1 MNELALGAKWMIM
14 ALTMNGNVM
23 DKDHL
28 QFATYGDCQKK
39 VVELNGNVP
48 VVALLTTPKFPRV
61 CIPIKDV
68 VKDVEPVKVAIKAP
82 AKVVIKAP
90 VKVAIKEPV
99 KVAVKEPIKPKA
111 NNPQPIVAIA
121 PSHQAS
127 ADIHK
132 PSRHL

>member
-14 ALTMNGNVM
+14 ALTMNGNVL

-68 VKDVEPVKVAIKAP
+68 IKDVEPVKAAIKAP
-82 AKVVIKAP
+82 AKVAIKA
-90 VKVAIKEPV
+90 PV